1 MKAKI
6 NISNQTITLENQ
18 SVYNAIPGESNH
30 DFIKRIKNEVKKDF
44 KTKLELRYK
53 PSSNDDELNPDYIF
67 SLTSTELLCAIAN
80 GLIDPVSYAKY
91 TLTSRGLDYDGNW
104 IGFEVKCENNFS

>member
-1 MKAKI
+1 MKAKF
-6 NISNQTITLENQ
+6 NKENQTITLENQ
-18 SVYNAIPGESNH
+18 SVYNAIPGEANF
-30 DFIKRIKNEVKKDF
+30 DFIQRVKKEVSMDF
-44 KTKLELRYK
+44 KTDLEIIYT

-67 SLTSTELLCAIAN
+67 SLTSTEILCAIAN

-104 IGFEVKCENNFS
+104 VGFEVKCENNLS